1 MQSRKRK
8 EAATKTARRAVGRMN
23 EVKSKPKEKVRQR
36 DKRRVIG
43 RIASGESQSQ
53 TAYVNA

>member
-36 DKRRVIG
+36 AKWGVIK
-43 RIASGESQSQ
+43 RIASGRSQ
-53 TAYVNA
+53 TAYVDA